1 MPGVDSPEAAA
12 VLARLRERNV
22 LPRLWD
28 RDHTLW
34 SPSPREITDRLSWL
48 DIIAPMREQ
57 APDLRAFAEEVRQEG
72 HQHVVVL
79 GMGGSAL
86 GTEVLRQTFPA
97 APGYPRLLVLDS
109 TVPAQLDIVSN
120 QIDPARTL
128 FLVSSKSGGTIETLS
143 FYRYFRGLVESAAAA
158 AGDAGRNFVA
168 ITDPGTSLETLA
180 KEAGFRRAFVNPAD
194 IGGRYSVLSYFGL
207 LPAVLAG
214 TDVERLLDRAALMR
228 EACGPSSLVEDNPG
242 AQLAAFLG
250 AMSAQGRDKVTVV
263 TPSPLDSFGLWVEQ
277 LIAESLGKD
286 GKGVIPVS
294 GEPLPDP
301 RAYGDD
307 RTFVYLQ
314 VAAEPDSATTK
325 AVDAIAAAGHPV
337 ARLELKDRFDL
348 GAEFFRWEMATALL
362 GAILGVHPFDQPD
375 VQGSK
380 DNTDAVLDW
389 FLQSGR
395 LPEPAVAGT
404 LAELLSLARGG
415 EYLAIMP
422 YFAMGGDCE
431 KLLGQL
437 RQRVMER
444 YRTATTVG
452 YAPPF
457 CTRQANCT
465 KGGPPS
471 DLYLQLTAPHRCDP
485 AIPGRRY
492 GFATLA
498 EAQAIGDYQALA
510 GLGRRIV
517 RVDLGD
523 DPVAGLQGLL
533 HNLK

>member
-1 MPGVDSPEAAA
+1 MPGVDSPEATAI
-12 VLARLRERNV
+12 LASLRERNV

-34 SPSPREITDRLSWL
+34 SPSPREITDRLGWL
-48 DIIAPMREQ
+48 DLIAPMREQ

-72 HQHVVVL
+72 YQHVLVL

-86 GTEVLRQTFPA
+86 GPEVLRQTFPA

-457 CTRQANCT
+457 LHSTGQLH
-465 KGGPPS
+465 KGGAALGPVPATYCAS
-471 DLYLQLTAPHRCDP
+471 PLRPRYPWSPVRLRYL
-485 AIPGRRY
+485 G
-492 GFATLA
+492 
-498 EAQAIGDYQALA
+498 
-510 GLGRRIV
+510 
-517 RVDLGD
+517 
-523 DPVAGLQGLL
+523 
-533 HNLK
+533 